1 MIEYLEYILLGI
13 LFFLITLNLII
24 YRNKPAVTKFIL
36 GMVVLLG
43 YLPFKFFVPILKN
56 YMILYLSL
64 VLVVIVLNAL
74 FFIPKKVTK
83 NLTEYDVLELE
94 NAYKECEEE
103 VDSLK
108 TNFLTMIELMNE
120 GTILYQDK
128 GRKPLLSSK
137 AKELFPNETKDTSL
151 KEHSERLYFDDREIY
166 FKTISRVSSKNQKYE
181 IKYRVVRDKDVIW
194 VQETGQYVLTNSG
207 DETIIATVMPLD
219 ISIFNKTGYI
229 IIDSMKTKDN
239 LITSLTDVLRSSK
252 QFTLAL
258 FELSNI
264 VEINEK
270 YGREVGNLMINEYIK
285 IIKNQYAYDSKEIF
299 RITGI
304 RFALIITDDRIYDAF
319 HKAVIDNNSL
329 IYNTKIPIAEIKEI
343 VKPKF
348 GVVNISGART
358 SDPTNVLNYAE
369 QLLKESKE
377 STRKNYTIFGE

>member
-358 SDPTNVLNYAE
+358 SDATNVLNYAE